1 MALKVTLE
9 NTAFRSSGNTE
20 IIRREEGLKESHV
33 HFKREGGRKGSEML
47 ISYLQALVSC
57 FSTFFG

>member
-20 IIRREEGLKESHV
+20 IITREKRIKGEV
-33 HFKREGGRKGSEML
+33 VCAFKGGGWGAKKG
-47 ISYLQALVSC
+47 I
-57 FSTFFG
+57 

>member
-20 IIRREEGLKESHV
+20 MTILGRMKGNYMRSKKGKKERYPGMLGKV
-33 HFKREGGRKGSEML
+33 FTCTGRHS
-47 ISYLQALVSC
+47 
-57 FSTFFG
+57 